1 MSKKLLALA
10 VAAAVAA
17 PISVTYAAT
26 TSNSTG
32 VYFSLRDSLNFN
44 DNGTKTAAIVK
55 NNGSRIGAKMSEDLG
70 NGLRGFGRFEIKVDT
85 ATSKGFGSGGR
96 LGYVGISGAF
106 GSIALGQ
113 QWGPYYNAL
122 GDFDV
127 YNASGAEFF
136 QGPFRLSNSLVYTAP
151 SSDMFSGQIG
161 LVMNGYDSTVTND
174 QTGVD
179 QVHVGAKFSFGPATL
194 GLGYVSD
201 QVTNNND
208 LLGATLSLAF
218 GNATIFF
225 NGESKQQAVG
235 SDTKTYHVVGEFKS
249 GKTRYR
255 AGFSTNDATKDD
267 AFQLGVEHK
276 ITGTFRVWAE
286 LQSNSPNTGSST
298 SNVSLGMRKDWK

>member
-17 PISVTYAAT
+17 PVSVTYAAA
-26 TSNSTG
+26 G
-32 VYFSLRDSLNFN
+32 AYFSLRDSLNFN
-44 DNGTKTAAIVK
+44 DNGSKTAALVK
-55 NNGSRIGAKMSEDLG
+55 GNGSRIGAKMSEDLG
-70 NGLRGFGRFEIKVDT
+70 NGLKGFGRFEIKLDT
-85 ATSKGFGSGGR
+85 ATATGFNAGGR

-106 GSIALGQ
+106 GSVALGQ

-122 GDFDV
+122 GAFDV

-136 QGPFRLSNSLVYTAP
+136 QGPFRLSNSLVYSAP
-151 SSDMFSGQIG
+151 SSDMFSGQIA
-161 LVMNGYDSTVTND
+161 LVMNGFDATVAND

-179 QVHVGAKFSFGPATL
+179 EVHVGATFSFGPATL
-194 GLGYVSD
+194 GVGYVSD
-201 QVTNNND
+201 QVNNNND
-208 LLGATLSLAF
+208 LFGATLSLAF

-225 NGESKQQAVG
+225 NGESRQQAVG
-235 SDTKTYHVVGEFKS
+235 SDTKTYHVVGQFKS

-255 AGFSTNDATKDD
+255 AGFSTNDATNDD

-276 ITGTFRVWAE
+276 LTGTFRVWAE
-286 LQSNSPNTGSST
+286 YENKSPDVGSST

>member
-17 PISVTYAAT
+17 PVSATYAA
-26 TSNSTG
+26 SG
-32 VYFSLRDSLNFN
+32 AYFSLRDSVNFT
-44 DNGTKTAAIVK
+44 DNGSKTFVKEK
-55 NNGSRIGAKMSEDLG
+55 NNGSRIGAKMTEDLG
-70 NGLRGFGRFEIKVDT
+70 NGLKGFGRFEIKVDT
-85 ATSKGFGSGGR
+85 ATSGGFTGGR
-96 LGYVGISGAF
+96 LGYVGIGGAF
-106 GSIALGQ
+106 GSVAIGQ

-127 YNASGAEFF
+127 FNAAGATFF

-151 SSDMFSGQIG
+151 SSDVFSGQLA
-161 LVMNGYDSTVTND
+161 LVMNGFDATVAND

-201 QVTNNND
+201 QVNDNND
-208 LLGATLSLAF
+208 LFGATLSLAF

-225 NGESKQQAVG
+225 NGEAKQQAVG
-235 SDTKTYHVVGEFKS
+235 SDINTYHAVAQFKS
-249 GKTRYR
+249 GKTRFR
-255 AGFSTNDATKDD
+255 AGYATNDDTNDD

-276 ITGTFRVWAE
+276 ITGTFRFWAE
-286 LQSNSPNTGSST
+286 YENVSPDKGSST
-298 SNVSLGMRKDWK
+298 SNISIGMRKDWK